1 MGQYYKVVNIDK
13 KEYMYAEGGIKLME
27 WSYNR
32 NPLVLN
38 MIKKLANEW
47 KGDRVFVVGDYALS
61 EDRIDSTSKE
71 KEYDYE
77 LLVQIEKELNIYQ
90 KKDGKYPTTIYHY
103 ADENFKQIKLEK
115 LEEEQYKYIY
125 NHKRKE
131 YIDLEHCPLAW
142 LYKDKN
148 KYIQV
153 KIAPISLLLALGNG
167 MGGGDYW
174 GNNGKLVG
182 KYINDIRDLEF
193 TKEPLNLD
201 YIEFRPEFYEDTYI
215 PYNEII
221 NEINLQKEKEKLST
235 DIVNFISKYDNKK
248 FREYYSEKENAK
260 SRIGFSL
267 DCEPNRKMQEL
278 SEFMEG
284 KNQEDVKEKARELIK
299 RINDYKLEKIV
310 RSNKSKSD
318 IEFINKTEED
328 KYINETYKKI
338 FEQLKLNNI
347 ENITTNNRETTIVFE
362 TQEKYTIKTKEQ
374 NEIKDYL
381 ENTKNIEEKSKNQK
395 ETIRYK
401 ELNERISKKQ
411 KNPNLFYYEYRE
423 NDGEKVIEKGVWVDY
438 AGTLVTNKDILKDK
452 EYIDSNQLFNNP
464 KILMIYDEG
473 IKEKIN
479 EKLEVEEEEVK

>member
-61 EDRIDSTSKE
+61 EDRIDSASKE
-71 KEYDYE
+71 KEYDYK

-90 KKDGKYPTTIYHY
+90 KTEGKYPITIYHY
-103 ADENFKQIKLEK
+103 ADEKFKEIKLEK

-182 KYINDIRDLEF
+182 KYINDIKDLEF

-201 YIEFRPEFYEDTYI
+201 YIEFRPEFYEDTYV
-215 PYNEII
+215 PYNEIP
-221 NEINLQKEKEKLST
+221 NEINLQKEKEKLAI

-248 FREYYSEKENAK
+248 FKEYYYNKENAK
-260 SRIGFSL
+260 SRIYFSL
-267 DCEPNRKMQEL
+267 DYEPDRKMQEL
-278 SEFMEG
+278 SELMEY
-284 KNQEDVKEKARELIK
+284 KNQEDVKEKAKELIK

-310 RSNKSKSD
+310 RSNKNKLD

-328 KYINETYKKI
+328 KYINETYKRI

-347 ENITTNNRETTIVFE
+347 ENITTNNRETAIVFE
-362 TQEKYTIKTKEQ
+362 TQEKYTIKTKDQ
-374 NEIKDYL
+374 NELNDYL

-395 ETIRYK
+395 EAIRYK
-401 ELNERISKKQ
+401 EINERISKKQ
-411 KNPNLFYYEYRE
+411 KNPDLFYYEYRQ
-423 NDGEKVIEKGVWVDY
+423 NDGEKVIEKGVWIDY

-452 EYIDSNQLFNNP
+452 EYMYSNQLFNDP
-464 KILMIYDEG
+464 KILMIYDEK
-473 IKEKIN
+473 IKEKID
-479 EKLEVEEEEVK
+479 EKLEIEEEEVQ